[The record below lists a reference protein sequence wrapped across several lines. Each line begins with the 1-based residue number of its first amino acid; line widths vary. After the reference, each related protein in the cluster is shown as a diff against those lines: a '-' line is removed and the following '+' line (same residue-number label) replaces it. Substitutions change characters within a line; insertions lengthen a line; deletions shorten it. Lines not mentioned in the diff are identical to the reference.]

1 MKKKEKSTST
11 SNGTEVSERERAR
24 EEELYRMGFVEEGVQ
39 AKKKKKNDDP
49 GAQVSNLY
57 QAQQGHKPRG

>member
-1 MKKKEKSTST
+1 
-11 SNGTEVSERERAR
+11 
-24 EEELYRMGFVEEGVQ
+24 MGFVEEGEQ
-39 AKKKKKNDDP
+39 AKKKKNDDP

>member
-1 MKKKEKSTST
+1 
-11 SNGTEVSERERAR
+11 
-24 EEELYRMGFVEEGVQ
+24 MGFVEEGVQ
-39 AKKKKKNDDP
+39 EKKKKKNDDP